1 MQPNQDH
8 QSKRATLLV
17 LAAGMGSRYG
27 GVKQIDSVGPGG
39 EALIDYSIYDA
50 LAAGFDAICF
60 VVREEIAADVRQFY
74 AGKFPEHVSVT
85 YVNQSLSDLPEG
97 FEVPADRTKP
107 WGTGHAVLAARNAVD
122 TPFAVINGD
131 DFYGRES
138 FELMFDFLASQ
149 SSTST
154 AYCMVGYRLRE
165 TLSEHGTVS
174 RGICQV
180 REDGYLEGIEEHKK
194 IEQTHEGAV
203 SHQPSGTDVRL
214 TGDEIAS
221 MNFFGFTPAVFGQFW
236 RQFGT
241 FLKDHATDAKAEF
254 FIPWGLDNLLAAH
267 EASMKVLPTSSTWFG
282 MTYREEKELVQQ
294 AIRGFIDQG
303 IYPERLW
310 S

>member
-1 MQPNQDH
+1 MQPNQGH
-8 QSKRATLLV
+8 QGNQATLLV

-27 GVKQIDSVGPGG
+27 GVKQIDGVGPGG

-50 LAAGFDAICF
+50 LSAGFSAVCF
-60 VVREEIAADVRQFY
+60 VVREEIADDVRQFFQ
-74 AGKFPEHVSVT
+74 GKLPDHVSVT
-85 YVNQSLSDLPEG
+85 FVNQTLSDIPEG
-97 FEVPADRTKP
+97 FSVPANRTKP
-107 WGTGHAVLAARNAVD
+107 WGTGHAVLAARDAVH

-138 FELMFDFLASQ
+138 FQIMFDFLSGKP
-149 SSTST
+149 STST
-154 AYCMVGYRLRE
+154 EYCMVGYRLRE

-180 REDGYLEGIEEHKK
+180 REDGYLEGIEEHKQ
-194 IEQTHEGAV
+194 IEKTEDGAL
-203 SHQPSGTDVRL
+203 SHRPTGSDVRL

-221 MNFFGFTPAVFGQFW
+221 MNFFGFTPGVFGQLW
-236 RQFGT
+236 RQFGV

-254 FIPWGLDNLLAAH
+254 FIPWGLDNLLSAH

-282 MTYREEKELVQQ
+282 MTYREEKEQVQR
-294 AIRGFIDQG
+294 AIREFIDQG